1 MDREY
6 DRNEKKQETAFQK
19 FKKALVKI
27 GISAAALGVFSTFLF
42 PITPIY
48 QGVSALIGANVWA
61 RTIAF
66 ASQLGCIAGSAGSII
81 ANAFKAKRASKE
93 MKNAQEKNR
102 EITYKL
108 MDQVED
114 NKDKIIDLN
123 LAREKS
129 KGRSLSNNNNINY
142 QELITLYS
150 KAALENL
157 RLLNTDDVEDDKD
170 DILGFHSI
178 FDEIEIIKNSNLSD
192 KEKYDKIHDLYVK
205 TAHLVE
211 NTKGV
216 EKKIA

>member
-1 MDREY
+1 MNREF
-6 DRNEKKQETAFQK
+6 DRNEKTQESAFQK

-27 GISAAALGVFSTFLF
+27 GIYAAALGVFSTFLF
-42 PITPIY
+42 PIGPLY
-48 QGVSALIGANVWA
+48 GALGAVLGKGMLA
-61 RTIAF
+61 QSIAF
-66 ASQLGCIAGSAGSII
+66 IAQLGCIGGSVGSII
-81 ANAFKAKRASKE
+81 TNAFKAKSANKE
-93 MKNAQEKNR
+93 MKKAQEKNR

-114 NKDKIIDLN
+114 NKGKIVDLG
-123 LAREKS
+123 LVREKS